1 MNAKSVTIFEPNWHS
16 IPFRINRRLKMD
28 QLIRFRCEC
37 GKKLKATRD
46 IIGKKVRCTNCVR
59 THLVPESDY
68 LPPKKSQPGSKSTAS
83 TNPEVDQP
91 SKKNTSTE
99 QTATVEPKRQNLP
112 VPQPTQTTDPKPNKI
127 PLSKSKVSKPALDI
141 APSKS
146 SLIIPDVM
154 AAKEPSLLPTN
165 DDSGSRFKLDPKFD
179 PEPSDSPLNPTSNLE
194 FDFDA
199 PDVETEQAMPPP
211 RLPAPQQPNFKHS
224 TGKTKLVL
232 VIAAATVGLLLLIT
246 TVFFLSGDSDYPQE
260 FSEQPEVRNYVNKV
274 EEFRKSQRTLKIVSE
289 AYVKSK
295 SPTTEEREQIEAFNR
310 SIEPLADQ
318 QLKLDE
324 ALELFKASEYEQA
337 RSALIVATQTLSEK
351 IPELESKA
359 KDFASKLH

>member
-1 MNAKSVTIFEPNWHS
+1 
-16 IPFRINRRLKMD
+16 MD

-46 IIGKKVRCTNCVR
+46 LIGKKVRCTNCVR

-127 PLSKSKVSKPALDI
+127 PLSKSKVSKPELDI

-146 SLIIPDVM
+146 SLIIPDAM

-179 PEPSDSPLNPTSNLE
+179 PEPSDSPLNPNPTSNLG
-194 FDFDA
+194 FDFDV
-199 PDVETEQAMPPP
+199 PDIETDPTIP
-211 RLPAPQQPNFKHS
+211 LPHPQRPNFS
-224 TGKTKLVL
+224 AAGKTKLVL
-232 VIAAATVGLLLLIT
+232 GVAAAAVSLLLLIT
-246 TVFFLSGDSDYPQE
+246 TALFLLGDSVYPQE
-260 FSEQPEVRNYVNKV
+260 FSQQLEVRNYVEKI

-295 SPTTEEREQIEAFNR
+295 SPTAEEREQIEAFNR
-310 SIEPLADQ
+310 SIEPLANQ
-318 QLKLDE
+318 QIKLDE
-324 ALELFKASEYEQA
+324 ALALFKASEHEKA
-337 RSALIVATQTLSEK
+337 RSALITATQTLEEK

-359 KDFASKLH
+359 KDFSSKLR